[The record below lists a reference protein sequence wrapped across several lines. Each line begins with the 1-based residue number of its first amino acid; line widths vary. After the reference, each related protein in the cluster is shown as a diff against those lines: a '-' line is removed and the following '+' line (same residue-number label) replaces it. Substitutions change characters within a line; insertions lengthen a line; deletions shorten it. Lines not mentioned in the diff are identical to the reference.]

1 MSEML
6 VFALNQTAAF
16 GKAVAQAL
24 GGPLAE
30 HEERDFEDGE
40 HKTRPLQTVRGR
52 DVYVVQSLYG
62 GPDGSVNDKLCRL
75 LFFIGALRDN
85 GAARVTAV
93 APYLAYGR
101 KDRRTKSRDP
111 LTTRYMATLFEA
123 VGTDRVITLDVHNIA
138 AFQNA
143 WRCEAVHLNTR
154 RLFAARAAALVG
166 DAPVVVASP
175 DPGGIKRA
183 QLFRE
188 TLEGVLKRPV
198 EGAFVEKRRSA
209 GVVSG
214 GRLTGE
220 VEGATVLIIDDL
232 ISTGGTMERAA
243 SVCLEHG
250 AAAVYAFAAHGLFTG
265 SAGSIIT
272 QGNLAKVFVTD
283 TIPPFRLEPDIAAEH
298 IEIISA
304 APLFAEAIWRCH
316 EGGSITRLLEG

>member
-1 MSEML
+1 MSEMQ

-16 GKAVAQAL
+16 GKAVAKAL
-24 GGPLAE
+24 GTPLAG

-40 HKTRPLQTVRGR
+40 HKTRPLQSVRGG
-52 DVYVVQSLYG
+52 DVYVIESLYG

-75 LFFIGALRDN
+75 LFFIAALRDN

-93 APYLAYGR
+93 TPYLAYGR

-111 LTTRYMATLFEA
+111 LTTRYVAMLFEA
-123 VGTDRVITLDVHNIA
+123 LGTDRVITLDVHNLA

-143 WRCEAVHLNTR
+143 WRCEAVHLDSR
-154 RLFAARAAALVG
+154 RLFAQRAQALVG

-175 DPGGIKRA
+175 DPGGVKRA

-188 TLEGVLKRPV
+188 NLEGVLKRPV
-198 EGAFVEKRRSA
+198 GGAFVEKRRSA

-214 GRLTGE
+214 GLLSGD
-220 VEGATVLIIDDL
+220 VAGAIVLIIDDL
-232 ISTGGTMERAA
+232 ISTGGTMDRAA
-243 SVCLEHG
+243 GVCREQG
-250 AAAVYAFAAHGLFTG
+250 AGKVYAFAAHGLFTG
-265 SAGSIIT
+265 AAGSVIAK
-272 QGNLAKVFVTD
+272 GNLEKVFVTD
-283 TIPPFRLEPDIAAEH
+283 TVPLFRLDPGTASDH
-298 IEIISA
+298 VEIISA

>member
-6 VFALNQTAAF
+6 VFALSQTAAF
-16 GKAVAQAL
+16 GEAVAKAL
-24 GGPLAE
+24 GTPLAE
-30 HEERDFEDGE
+30 HEERDFKDGE
-40 HKTRPLQTVRGR
+40 HKTRPLQSVRGH
-52 DVYVVQSLYG
+52 DVYVIQSLYG
-62 GPDGSVNDKLCRL
+62 GPDESVNDKLCRL

-93 APYLAYGR
+93 TPYLAYGR
-101 KDRRTKSRDP
+101 KDRRTKPRDP
-111 LTTRYMATLFEA
+111 LTTRYIATLFEA
-123 VGTDRVITLDVHNIA
+123 VGTDRVIALDVHNLA

-143 WRCEAVHLNTR
+143 WRCEAVHLDTR
-154 RLFAARAAALVG
+154 RLFAERVAVLVG

-175 DPGGIKRA
+175 DPGGVKRA

-198 EGAFVEKRRSA
+198 DGAFVEKRRSA

-214 GRLTGE
+214 GQLSGD
-220 VEGATVLIIDDL
+220 VAGAIVLIVDDL

-243 SVCLEHG
+243 SVCREQG
-250 AAAVYAFAAHGLFTG
+250 AAEVYAFAAHGLFTG
-265 SAGSIIT
+265 AADSVIAK
-272 QGNLAKVFVTD
+272 GNLAKVFVTD
-283 TIPPFRLEPDIAAEH
+283 TVPPFRLDPGIVSKHVEVL
-298 IEIISA
+298 SA